1 MGRTLALIAV
11 VALGLSPAPSQA
23 QTIRV
28 HLAEP
33 GCQELPFAPA
43 RLRQLLAIELA
54 VDGVVIVDDPEVAQA
69 VIAYEPEPCEPGATR
84 FVMRL
89 TPQRGQLRL
98 HRADMSSIPLA
109 TVPRALALE
118 LAEALRGDPVGDEP
132 PPIERAPEL
141 PAPAPPPRVEVPLE
155 PAPDTGPP
163 LRVGAAA
170 SVRNTPD
177 TGGTLAGPR
186 LFIDLPIGDHLP
198 FMARIDAGAAFGAS
212 AHDLVLGSI
221 SGGVAFSVWARAVP
235 ELALRFGPR
244 LWLGHGWAF
253 DAQAN
258 GATRGSEE
266 VQVGTSL
273 VVAAELSL
281 GGGVELLLEG
291 EVGTHLIGLDYVV
304 ADRRSGFVGAYWG
317 VDLALAWGIG

>member
-1 MGRTLALIAV
+1 MAKRLALIALA
-11 VALGLSPAPSQA
+11 ALGLCPAPLSA

-28 HLAEP
+28 HLTEP
-33 GCQELPFAPA
+33 GCRELPFAPT
-43 RLRQLLAIELA
+43 RLRELLAIELA

-89 TPQRGQLRL
+89 TPQGGELRL
-98 HRADMSSIPLA
+98 HRADMSAIPLA

-118 LAEALRGDPVGDEP
+118 LAEALRGDPVGDEG
-132 PPIERAPEL
+132 PPIEEAPEL
-141 PAPAPPPRVEVPLE
+141 PEPPPPPRVEVPLE

-163 LRVGAAA
+163 LRVGGAA

-177 TGGTLAGPR
+177 TGGTLAGAR

-198 FMARIDAGAAFGAS
+198 FIARIDAGAAFGPS

-221 SGGVAFSVWARAVP
+221 SGGITFSVWARAVP

-244 LWLGHGWAF
+244 LWVAHGWAF
-253 DAQAN
+253 DATASN
-258 GATRGSEE
+258 AARGSAE
-266 VQVGTSL
+266 VQVGAGL
-273 VVAAELSL
+273 VVAGEVAL

-291 EVGTHLIGLDYVV
+291 EVGTHMLGLDYVV
-304 ADRRSGFVGAYWG
+304 PGGRSGFVGAYWG
-317 VDLALAWGIG
+317 LDLALAWEIG

>member
-1 MGRTLALIAV
+1 MARTLALIAAL
-11 VALGLSPAPSQA
+11 ALGLCPAPSQA

-33 GCQELPFAPA
+33 GCRELPFAPT
-43 RLRQLLAIELA
+43 RLRELLALELA

-84 FVMRL
+84 FVMQL
-89 TPQRGQLRL
+89 TPQGGQLRL

-118 LAEALRGDPVGDEP
+118 LAEALRGDAVADEA
-132 PPIERAPEL
+132 PPIEPAPEL
-141 PAPAPPPRVEVPLE
+141 PAAEPPSRVEVPLE
-155 PAPDTGPP
+155 PAPDSGPP
-163 LRVGAAA
+163 LRVGGAA

-177 TGGTLAGPR
+177 TGGTLAGAR

-198 FMARIDAGAAFGAS
+198 FLARIDAGAAFGPS
-212 AHDLVLGSI
+212 AHDLVLGSVT
-221 SGGVAFSVWARAVP
+221 GGITFSIWARAVR

-244 LWLGHGWAF
+244 LWIGHGWAF
-253 DAQAN
+253 DGPAN

-266 VQVGTSL
+266 VQVGTGL
-273 VVAAELSL
+273 VVAGELAL

-291 EVGTHLIGLDYVV
+291 EVGTHLIGLDYVL
-304 ADRRSGFVGAYWG
+304 ADGRSGFVGAYWG
-317 VDLALAWGIG
+317 VDLALAWQIG